1 MDVYGHFRRIA
12 IVTLN
17 ALIIFVITGNIPLI
31 VCHLFYVIG
40 RHYIIRDISLIINF
54 MYILMQFLTI
64 LKTNSWA
71 EAMFAS
77 IQT

>member
-1 MDVYGHFRRIA
+1 MPVVPGW
-12 IVTLN
+12 
-17 ALIIFVITGNIPLI
+17 IIIMWGDMGGGGGVQ
-31 VCHLFYVIG
+31 
-40 RHYIIRDISLIINF
+40 ISFIINF
-54 MYILMQFLTI
+54 IYILMQFLTI